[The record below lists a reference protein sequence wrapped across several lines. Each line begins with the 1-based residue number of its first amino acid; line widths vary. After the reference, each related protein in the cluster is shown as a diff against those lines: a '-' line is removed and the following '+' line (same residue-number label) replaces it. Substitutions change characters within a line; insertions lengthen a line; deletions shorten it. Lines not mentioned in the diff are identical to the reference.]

1 MLQQIEVE
9 IRKIVDGTEGL
20 RLFRASKARVDWRQH
35 AHATR
40 KLIEHRRGRLNADF
54 GMQEQQRLA
63 MSAFNQLD
71 ADVVNNDGGRWIGG
85 HRLYSAVVMR
95 RQTAVPILHLR
106 DQPAF
111 CPTKSVS
118 SLRVVSG
125 ANQMKSGANSRN
137 EHASSGSPAATEWAV
152 AVQPMIIGASEATP
166 RPKVKDAPTP
176 VPRIWVG
183 NSSAV

>member
-1 MLQQIEVE
+1 M
-9 IRKIVDGTEGL
+9 DG
-20 RLFRASKARVDWRQH
+20 RQH
-35 AHATR
+35 ARATR
-40 KLIEHRRGRLNADF
+40 KLIEHRADRFDADF
-54 GMQEQQRLA
+54 RMQEQQWLPTP
-63 MSAFNQLD
+63 AFNQLD
-71 ADVVNNDGGRWIGG
+71 ADVIDNDGGRWIGG
-85 HRLYSAVVMR
+85 HRLYSVVVMR
-95 RQTAVPILHLR
+95 RLAAIPIMQLG

-125 ANQMKSGANSRN
+125 ANQTKSGASSRN
-137 EHASSGSPAATEWAV
+137 EHASNGRPAATEWAV
-152 AVQPMIIGASEATP
+152 AIQPMIIGASEATP